1 MSFRL
6 PIRRASSQTLN
17 QGEVVVLRGLP
28 SSATLKEVQDCLGSI
43 RPLSIDFHQDE
54 EGKFR
59 GTVFVRLSAEDAT
72 KLVETGCSL
81 DGKRIKAELMHSSAS
96 KRSSIDLHTDKSQVD
111 SIEALI
117 TSFVNSEDQECYLP
131 STLNAD
137 QRKLAHSL
145 AEKHCLTHLTT
156 SPEGSME
163 ASKTRVILL
172 TKHRSPSMK
181 MGSMSSPSHK
191 LSPDAAV
198 FTPLSALAQGPSLA
212 RLPSWLQEKP
222 SERSRTSFV
231 ISESVRQAD

>member
-6 PIRRASSQTLN
+6 PTRSSQTLN

-28 SSATLKEVQDCLGSI
+28 TTATLKEVQDCLGSL
-43 RPLSIDFHQDE
+43 RPVSIDFHHDDQ
-54 EGKFR
+54 GKFR
-59 GTVFVRLSAEDAT
+59 GTVFVRLSVVEDAMR
-72 KLVETGCSL
+72 LVETGCSL
-81 DGKRIKAELMHSSAS
+81 EGKRIKAELMHNSAS
-96 KRSSIDLHTDKSQVD
+96 KRNSIDLHSDKAQVD

-131 STLNAD
+131 ATLNAD

-145 AEKHCLTHLTT
+145 AEKYCLTHLTT
-156 SPEGSME
+156 SPEGALES
-163 ASKTRVILL
+163 SKTRVILL